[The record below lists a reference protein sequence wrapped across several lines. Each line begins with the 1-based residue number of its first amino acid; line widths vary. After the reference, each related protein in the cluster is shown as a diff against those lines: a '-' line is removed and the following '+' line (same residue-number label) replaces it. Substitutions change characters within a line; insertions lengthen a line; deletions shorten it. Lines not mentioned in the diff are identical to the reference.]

1 LRDLAA
7 TPFRGAR
14 GWRVGGSLAPG
25 GGTPYIRRMAK
36 LKNRLPANAAGDF
49 YVDASCIDCGT
60 CRWVAPASFADAG
73 SSSFVRSQPQDAS
86 ERLRALMALAACPTG
101 SIGTVA
107 DDDLAPALAAFPE
120 RIAGEVYHCGY
131 HAKASFGAASYLIRR
146 QRGNVLVDSPRFTA
160 PLVRRLEELGGVAL
174 MLLTH
179 QDDVAD
185 HRRFR
190 AHFGCERILHL
201 ADRRAETRDVE
212 RWLDGSE
219 PVAIADDLLVVPV
232 PGHTRGSVCLLHE
245 EFLFSGDHVSWR
257 VEHDRIG
264 ASREVC
270 WYDWEEQTSSM
281 RRLAEYRFDWILPG
295 HGRRCYFAAE
305 RMATEMRRCID
316 AM

>member
-1 LRDLAA
+1 MA
-7 TPFRGAR
+7 
-14 GWRVGGSLAPG
+14 SL
-25 GGTPYIRRMAK
+25 K
-36 LKNRLPANAAGDF
+36 HCLPANAAGDF

-73 SSSFVRSQPQDAS
+73 ASSFVRAQPRDSA

-101 SIGTVA
+101 SIGNVA

-131 HAKASFGAASYLIRR
+131 HARASYGAASYLIRR
-146 QRGNVLVDSPRFTA
+146 KQGNVLVDSPRFTA
-160 PLVRRLEELGGVAL
+160 PLVRRIEELGGVSL

-185 HRRFR
+185 HRRFH
-190 AHFGCERILHL
+190 AHFGCERILHA
-201 ADRRAETRDVE
+201 ADRRPETSGIE
-212 RWLDGSE
+212 RWLDGIE
-219 PVAIADDLLVVPV
+219 PIALADGLLLIPV
-232 PGHTRGSVCLLHE
+232 PGHTRGSVCLLHH

-257 VEHDRIG
+257 VEHERIG

-270 WYDWEEQTSSM
+270 WYDWEAQTRSM
-281 RRLAEYRFDWILPG
+281 QRLAEYRFEWILPG
-295 HGRRCYFAAE
+295 HGQRCHFAAD
-305 RMATEMRRCID
+305 RMAAEMRCCIE

>member
-1 LRDLAA
+1 
-7 TPFRGAR
+7 
-14 GWRVGGSLAPG
+14 
-25 GGTPYIRRMAK
+25 MALVK
-36 LKNRLPANAAGDF
+36 DRLPANAAGDF

-60 CRWVAPASFADAG
+60 CRWMAPASFDDAG
-73 SSSFVRSQPQDAS
+73 TSSFVRSQPRDAS

-146 QRGNVLVDSPRFTA
+146 PQGNVLVDSPRFTA

-185 HRRFR
+185 HRRFQ
-190 AHFGCERILHL
+190 AHFGCERILHV

-212 RWLDGSE
+212 RWIDGSE
-219 PVAIADDLLVVPV
+219 PIALADDLLIIPV
-232 PGHTRGSVCLLHE
+232 PGHTRGSVCLLHG

-257 VEHDRIG
+257 VEHGRVG
-264 ASREVC
+264 ASRDTC
-270 WYDWEEQTSSM
+270 WYDWEAQTRSM
-281 RRLAEYRFDWILPG
+281 RRLAEYRFKWILPG
-295 HGRRCYFAAE
+295 HGRRCRFAAD
-305 RMATEMRRCID
+305 RMAAEMRRCID